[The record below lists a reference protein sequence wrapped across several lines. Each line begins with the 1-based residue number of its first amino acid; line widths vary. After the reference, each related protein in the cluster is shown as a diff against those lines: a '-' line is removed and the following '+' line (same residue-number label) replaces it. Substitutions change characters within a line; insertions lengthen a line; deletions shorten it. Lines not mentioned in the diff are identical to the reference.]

1 MKIKKNDNVLVV
13 KGKDRNKTGKV
24 LKIFPKNKK
33 AVVGGINIIKRHRRP
48 RKSGEKGQ
56 IMSIEAPLMVENL
69 MIICPKCGKPSRAGY
84 KKLENGEKV
93 RICKKCDQE
102 I

>member
-1 MKIKKNDNVLVV
+1 MKIKKNDNILVI

-24 LKIFPKNKK
+24 VGILPEKGK
-33 AVVGGINIIKRHRRP
+33 VVIGGINIIKRHQKP
-48 RKSGEKGQ
+48 KKNGQKGQ
-56 IMSIEAPLMVENL
+56 ILSIEAPLRIENVMV
-69 MIICPKCGKPSRAGY
+69 ICPKCGKPARVGY

-93 RICKKCDQE
+93 RICKKCNQE

>member
-1 MKIKKNDNVLVV
+1 MKIKKNDNVLVI

-24 LKIFPKNKK
+24 VGILPEKGKV
-33 AVVGGINIIKRHRRP
+33 VVGGVNMTKRHQKPKR
-48 RKSGEKGQ
+48 SGQKGQ
-56 IMSIEAPLMVENL
+56 ILSVEAPLRIENL
-69 MIICPKCGKPSRAGY
+69 MLICPKCGKPARVGY
-84 KKLENGEKV
+84 KKMENGEKV

>member
-1 MKIKKNDNVLVV
+1 MKIKKNDNVLVI

-24 LKIFPKNKK
+24 VGILPEKGRL
-33 AVVGGINIIKRHRRP
+33 VVGGVNMIKRHQRP
-48 RKSGEKGQ
+48 KRSGEKGQ
-56 IMSIEAPLMVENL
+56 ILSIEAPLRAENV
-69 MIICPKCGKPSRAGY
+69 MIVCPKCGKPVRVGF

-93 RICKKCDQE
+93 RICKKCNQE

>member
-1 MKIKKNDNVLVV
+1 MKIKKNDNVLVI

-24 LKIFPKNKK
+24 LGILPEKGR
-33 AVVGGINIIKRHRRP
+33 AVVGGVNIIKRHQRP
-48 RKSGEKGQ
+48 KKAGQKGQ
-56 IMSIEAPLMVENL
+56 ILSVEAPLRIENIMVV
-69 MIICPKCGKPSRAGY
+69 CPKCGKPARIGY

-93 RICKKCDQE
+93 RICKKCNQE

>member
-1 MKIKKNDNVLVV
+1 MKIKKNDNILVI

-24 LKIFPKNKK
+24 IGILPEKGKV
-33 AVVGGINIIKRHRRP
+33 VVGGVNIIKRHQRP
-48 RKSGEKGQ
+48 KKSGQKGQ
-56 IMSIEAPLMVENL
+56 ILSVEAPLRVENI
-69 MIICPKCGKPSRAGY
+69 MVICPKCGAPARVGY

-93 RICKKCDQE
+93 RICKKCNQE

>member
-1 MKIKKNDNVLVV
+1 MKIKKNDNILVI

-24 LKIFPKNKK
+24 IGILPEKGK
-33 AVVGGINIIKRHRRP
+33 VMVGGVNIIKRHRRP
-48 RKSGEKGQ
+48 RKAGEKGQ
-56 IMSIEAPLMVENL
+56 ILSVEAPLRVENI
-69 MIICPKCGKPSRAGY
+69 MVICPKCGKPSRVGY

-93 RICKKCDQE
+93 RVCKKCDQE